1 MLLTDSRAENCK
13 LGRTTSLFGHPAGG
27 SLGRGEKLLGGT
39 NITYIS
45 MQRAE
50 LGEPDLDYEPSVPVM
65 ALRVDVEARE
75 REIPIHEH
83 RSGQLVIALRGAV
96 SCDVPGALWM
106 VPPQAGVWIPGGTPH
121 SNHSTANASIFYL
134 FVAPEVAPLPTRCCT
149 LRISPM
155 LSEMIQ
161 YMAGLPRFY
170 EAGGPTARLAHVML
184 DQLCAMPTEEIFLPM
199 PADARLRRI
208 SRAIM
213 LDPSD
218 RRTQSNWA
226 CELGMSE
233 RTLNRLCTSLT
244 GLSFGRWRRQLH
256 MIVALRELSGGATV
270 QQVAYDLGYES
281 PSAFNTMFKKAF
293 GKPPATYINDRL
305 KVRV

>member
-1 MLLTDSRAENCK
+1 
-13 LGRTTSLFGHPAGG
+13 
-27 SLGRGEKLLGGT
+27 
-39 NITYIS
+39 
-45 MQRAE
+45 
-50 LGEPDLDYEPSVPVM
+50 M

-83 RSGQLVIALRGAV
+83 QSGQLVIALRGAV
-96 SCDVPGALWM
+96 SCDVPGGLWM

-121 SNHSTANASIFYL
+121 RNHSTANAVIFYL
-134 FVAPEVAPLPTRCCT
+134 FIAPGAASLPVNCCT

-161 YMAGLPRFY
+161 YLAGLPASY
-170 EAGGPTARLAHVML
+170 EVGGPTDRLVHVLL
-184 DQLCAMPTEEIFLPM
+184 DQLCAMPVEEIFLPM
-199 PADARLRRI
+199 PEDARLRKI
-208 SRAIM
+208 ARAMM

-218 RRTQSNWA
+218 RRAQKDWA
-226 CELGMSE
+226 FEIGMSE

-244 GLSFGRWRRQLH
+244 GLSFGRWRRQLQ

-281 PSAFNTMFKKAF
+281 PPAFITMFKKAF
-293 GKPPATYINDRL
+293 GKPPATYISDRL
-305 KVRV
+305 QAEG

>member
-1 MLLTDSRAENCK
+1 MSIF
-13 LGRTTSLFGHPAGG
+13 RTMRSV
-27 SLGRGEKLLGGT
+27 EV
-39 NITYIS
+39 
-45 MQRAE
+45 
-50 LGEPDLDYEPSVPVM
+50 GEPDLDYEPSVPVM
-65 ALRVDVEARE
+65 ALRVDVAARE

-83 RSGQLVIALRGAV
+83 QSGQLVIALRGAV

-121 SNHSTANASIFYL
+121 SNHSTANAVIFYL
-134 FVAPEVAPLPTRCCT
+134 FVAPGAAPLPTKCCT

-161 YMAGLPRFY
+161 YLAGLPTSY
-170 EAGGPTARLAHVML
+170 DVGGPTDRLAHVLL

-199 PADARLRRI
+199 PEDARLRKI
-208 SRAIM
+208 SRAMM

-218 RRTQSNWA
+218 RRTQENWA
-226 CELGMSE
+226 SELGMSE

-256 MIVALRELSGGATV
+256 MIVALRELSGGVTV

-281 PSAFNTMFKKAF
+281 PSAFITMFKKAF
-293 GKPPATYINDRL
+293 GKPPATYINERF
-305 KVRV
+305 RTGA

>member
-1 MLLTDSRAENCK
+1 MRSAQASE
-13 LGRTTSLFGHPAGG
+13 PA
-27 SLGRGEKLLGGT
+27 
-39 NITYIS
+39 
-45 MQRAE
+45 
-50 LGEPDLDYEPSVPVM
+50 LDYEPSVPVM
-65 ALRVDVEARE
+65 ALRVDVAARE
-75 REIPIHEH
+75 REIPVHAH

-121 SNHSTANASIFYL
+121 SNHSTANAVIFYL
-134 FVAPEVAPLPTRCCT
+134 LVAPGAAALPAHCCT

-161 YMAGLPRFY
+161 HLASLPTSY
-170 EAGGPTARLAHVML
+170 EVGGPTDRLAHVLL
-184 DQLCAMPTEEIFLPM
+184 DQLCAMPTEEMALPM
-199 PADARLRRI
+199 PEEARLRQI
-208 SRAIM
+208 ARAMM

-218 RRTQSNWA
+218 RRTQKNWA
-226 CELGMSE
+226 FELGMSE
-233 RTLNRLCTSLT
+233 RTLNRLCTSQT

-281 PSAFNTMFKKAF
+281 PPAFITMFKKAF
-293 GKPPATYINDRL
+293 GKPPATYMNDRL
-305 KVRV
+305 RVGV